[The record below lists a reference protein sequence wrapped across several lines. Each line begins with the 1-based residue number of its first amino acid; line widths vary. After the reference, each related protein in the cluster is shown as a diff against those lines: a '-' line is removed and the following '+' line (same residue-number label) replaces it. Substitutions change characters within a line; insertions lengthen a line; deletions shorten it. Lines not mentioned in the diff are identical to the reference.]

1 MLLLLSPKI
10 NQVNS
15 PRINLKEGGSKK
27 MTSEKA
33 EKIANTNSLA
43 RCISMFGYE
52 INVKNR

>member
-1 MLLLLSPKI
+1 
-10 NQVNS
+10 
-15 PRINLKEGGSKK
+15 

-43 RCISMFGYE
+43 RYISMFGYE